1 MKTFNTLLLREW
13 MQHRFGWAMLVLIPV
28 ALALV
33 LLSVAQI
40 QLDQD
45 SIATVG
51 DFFPTMLAALSLAG
65 TAAMLFVLGTVVSL
79 FLVSGLARRDHAD
92 RSVEFWLSL
101 PTSHAQSLSAPLLT
115 HLVLVPVAAL
125 ALGIAGGL
133 AVSFVVVSRL
143 VDAAAWFSLP
153 WGQLLG
159 AALAAFARLA
169 IGVPLAMLWLLPLIL
184 AAVLLGAWLKR
195 WGVPVLLLGLS
206 LGAAVAQQVFGQ
218 DWLSRQLGY
227 LAFQAGRSLIHTQ
240 QQGITVDNG
249 NELAEALPKVMSFML
264 GDIAPAFGLLL
275 SPGFLVVLTLSAA
288 LFWLLID
295 WRRRGA
301 GVSS

>member
-13 MQHRFGWAMLVLIPV
+13 FQHRFGWALLALIPLG
-28 ALALV
+28 LAIV
-33 LLSVAQI
+33 LLGVGQI
-40 QLDQD
+40 EVEPGTVQE
-45 SIATVG
+45 VG
-51 DFFPTMLAALSLAG
+51 DFFPTMLAAISLAG
-65 TAAMLFVLGTVVSL
+65 TTSMLFVLGLVVSL

-101 PTSHAQSLSAPLLT
+101 PTSHAQSLAAPLLT
-115 HLVLVPVAAL
+115 HLVFVPVAAL

-143 VDAAAWFSLP
+143 VGAGAWFSLP
-153 WGQLLG
+153 WGDLL
-159 AALAAFARLA
+159 ATALASFARLA
-169 IGVPLAMLWLLPLIL
+169 VGVPLAMLWLLPLIL

-206 LGAAVAQQVFGQ
+206 VGATVAQQVFGFV
-218 DWLSRQLGY
+218 WP
-227 LAFQAGRSLIHTQ
+227 AQAIRLVLMQAVRSLFHTQ
-240 QQGITVDNG
+240 EDGAVIDHGSQFAGAFAQ
-249 NELAEALPKVMSFML
+249 LPSFML

-275 SPGFLVVLTLSAA
+275 SPAFAVVLALSAG

-295 WRRRGA
+295 WRKRGA
-301 GVSS
+301 GVSG